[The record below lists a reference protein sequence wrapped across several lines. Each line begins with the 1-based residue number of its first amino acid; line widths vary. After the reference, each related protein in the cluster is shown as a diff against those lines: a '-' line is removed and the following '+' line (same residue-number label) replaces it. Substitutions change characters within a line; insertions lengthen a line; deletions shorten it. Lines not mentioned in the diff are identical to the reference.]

1 MGEMKNFITTLHQS
15 TSRNYIERMNDDKIE
30 CMIEAKKYGENYWD
44 GDRKFGYGGYKYI
57 PDRWKPLAEKLI
69 ETYNLK
75 PNSKILDVG
84 CGKGFL
90 LFEIKKL
97 IPEIEVVGID
107 SSHYGLDNAHPDIK
121 EFLFNH
127 NAQDKLP
134 FSDNEFDLVITVT
147 TFHNLKL
154 FELADALGEIER
166 VARKGYLVVESYR
179 QESELFNLQ
188 CWALTCE
195 SFFDD
200 KEWQW
205 LFNKFG
211 YTGDYEFI
219 YFE

>member
-15 TSRNYIERMNDDKIE
+15 TSRNYIERMNNDKIE

-121 EFLFNH
+121 EFLFIH

-166 VARKGYLVVESYR
+166 VASKGYLVVESYR

>member
-15 TSRNYIERMNDDKIE
+15 TSRNYIERMNNDKIE

>member
-15 TSRNYIERMNDDKIE
+15 TSRNYIERMNNDKIE

-57 PDRWKPLAEKLI
+57 PGRWKPLAEKLI
-69 ETYNLK
+69 ETYNLQ

-90 LFEIKKL
+90 LFEIKKI

-121 EFLFNH
+121 EFLFIH

-166 VARKGYLVVESYR
+166 VASNGYLVVESYR

>member
-1 MGEMKNFITTLHQS
+1 MGKLVDFVTSLHQS
-15 TSRNYIERMNDDKIE
+15 TSRKYLDRMIDNKID

-57 PDRWKPLAEKLI
+57 PGRWKPLAEKLI

-90 LFEIKKL
+90 LFEIKKI

>member
-15 TSRNYIERMNDDKIE
+15 TSRNYIERMNNDKIE

-57 PDRWKPLAEKLI
+57 PGRWKPLAEKLI
-69 ETYNLK
+69 ETYKLK

-90 LFEIKKL
+90 LFEIKKI

-154 FELADALGEIER
+154 FELADALAEIER
-166 VARKGYLVVESYR
+166 VASKGYLVVESYR